1 MVAGAATETQ
11 SSQRKGRGGTNQTG
25 LKLSAHLSCHQDS
38 VVRDAPV
45 QHYRRQVGAATAL
58 GFDPSSYRGLDPSEQ
73 DANQPQEPKVKGNGT
88 NLTRVATRFRADRD
102 QLQEPSE
109 LIAANDTASNAGDL
123 PSLLRK
129 VVAPRLRNERMT
141 VRDEELQQRQERD
154 PENQDGDHRF
164 GTSTLAVGI
173 RASSGTLQNVYAHE
187 SGSHMTIR

>member
-1 MVAGAATETQ
+1 MVSGAASEAQ

-25 LKLSAHLSCHQDS
+25 LKLSAHLSCHHDS

-102 QLQEPSE
+102 QLQEPAE
-109 LIAANDTASNAGDL
+109 LIAANDTASDARNL

-129 VVAPRLRNERMT
+129 FVGPRFRNERMT
-141 VRDEELQQRQERD
+141 VRDEELQHRQDRD
-154 PENQDGDHRF
+154 SENQDGDHRF
-164 GTSTLAVGI
+164 EASTLAVDI
-173 RASSGTLQNVYAHE
+173 RVSSRTFVNVYAHE